1 MEERVTIRELAR
13 RSGVSVGTVSR
24 ALNGYTDVRPET
36 RERIMRLASELDYTP
51 AAAAR
56 SLVTQRSHVIG
67 VFMETGEGH
76 PDLQHP
82 FFHEVLGGLK
92 QRVGREG
99 FDLLLFASERP
110 GGGYGRHSY
119 LKRARH
125 HNVDG
130 CALIGLDPDDDEV
143 RRLARGEMP
152 CVAIDM
158 QLEGPL
164 TEVVMSDN
172 EDGAATAVRHLYDLG
187 HRRIATITG
196 MIDSRPGI
204 DRLRGYRAAIQELGL
219 AYRDDYVRYG
229 DFYAESGREQ
239 TARLLALDEPPT
251 AIFAAADMM
260 AIGAV
265 RAASEAG
272 PDRAGRPQ
280 HRRVRRHPACSP
292 REPAPHHA
300 APGQARPGRGGR
312 RCPRGTD
319 RRRSGASVA
328 PDAPRRARRTRQ
340 HRRSVGETR
349 FAPRP
354 PPAAFVRAVP
364 KPFLSVVQWRR
375 ENPMPK
381 RLAIVASAIAL
392 VLAPAA
398 LVACGGDDSGSDS
411 TTPKSAAQGEAPLQ
425 KGTTL
430 TLWTMPNS
438 PQPKEDLQ
446 KMVEPF
452 TAKTGVKVDVQE
464 VGWDVQFDRI
474 RNAAVA
480 GEGPDITQAG
490 TTQVPFFAALGGFT
504 DLSDRV
510 EEIGGKGAYAEG
522 IWNTTQ
528 VRGPGRHVGRA
539 VVHRGA
545 LDLLPQGRAREG
557 GRRSRDG
564 LRRPGL
570 VQGDAAG
577 DQGQGAGHRAVRR
590 ARQEG
595 VRPRPPGH
603 AVRVGQRRRGALRR
617 RQAVHDQHGARRSR
631 AWSSWAT

>member
-1 MEERVTIRELAR
+1 MEERITIRELAR

-92 QRVGREG
+92 QRVGRAG

-204 DRLRGYRAAIQELGL
+204 DRLRGYRAAIQDLGL

-272 PDRAGRPQ
+272 L
-280 HRRVRRHPACSP
+280 VVPADLSIVGFDDIQL
-292 REPAPHHA
+292 APHVNPPLTTLRQDKLGLGA
-300 APGQARPGRGGR
+300 AAG
-312 RCPRGTD
+312 D
-319 RRRSGASVA
+319 
-328 PDAPRRARRTRQ
+328 
-340 HRRSVGETR
+340 
-349 FAPRP
+349 
-354 PPAAFVRAVP
+354 
-364 KPFLSVVQWRR
+364 
-375 ENPMPK
+375 
-381 RLAIVASAIAL
+381 
-392 VLAPAA
+392 A
-398 LVACGGDDSGSDS
+398 LVARIAGDPERPS
-411 TTPKSAAQGEAPLQ
+411 LR
-425 KGTTL
+425 TL
-430 TLWTMPNS
+430 P
-438 PQPKEDLQ
+438 
-446 KMVEPF
+446 VEL
-452 TAKTGVKVDVQE
+452 V
-464 VGWDVQFDRI
+464 
-474 RNAAVA
+474 
-480 GEGPDITQAG
+480 
-490 TTQVPFFAALGGFT
+490 
-504 DLSDRV
+504 
-510 EEIGGKGAYAEG
+510 
-522 IWNTTQ
+522 
-528 VRGPGRHVGRA
+528 VRG
-539 VVHRGA
+539 
-545 LDLLPQGRAREG
+545 
-557 GRRSRDG
+557 ST
-564 LRRPGL
+564 
-570 VQGDAAG
+570 AA
-577 DQGQGAGHRAVRR
+577 
-590 ARQEG
+590 
-595 VRPRPPGH
+595 P
-603 AVRVGQRRRGALRR
+603 
-617 RQAVHDQHGARRSR
+617 
-631 AWSSWAT
+631 